1 MTLDEFL
8 KHLIFT
14 FPWAIVKGTAD
25 DWRLVLLR
33 EIFKVYPFSFGLFVG
48 GVVFQGIDSIKQLL
62 FAEVKWWQFKSLFL
76 LILRILRVL

>member
-1 MTLDEFL
+1 
-8 KHLIFT
+8 
-14 FPWAIVKGTAD
+14 VKGTAD

-76 LILRILRVL
+76 LILRILRVF